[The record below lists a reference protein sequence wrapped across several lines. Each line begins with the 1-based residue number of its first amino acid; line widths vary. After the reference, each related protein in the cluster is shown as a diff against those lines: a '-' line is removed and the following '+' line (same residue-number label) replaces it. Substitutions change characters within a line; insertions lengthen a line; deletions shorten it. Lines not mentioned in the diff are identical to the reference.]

1 MVYRIRPMQETKVD
15 FENRPY
21 KLGETIHIRVELN
34 PRRDLDVREVRV
46 ELICE
51 ATYNITESVTLSARP
66 SRAVHTSAMM
76 SRGKR
81 KRTKERKDSFVHSSA
96 VFGKQARLQAGKSQ
110 IYDVKFEIKPQPPYY
125 SKQETDF
132 KWRLNTVVD
141 VVRGRNPRARRTLN
155 IALD

>member
-66 SRAVHTSAMM
+66 SKVGVGGMYAGAMT

-81 KRTKERKDSFVHSSA
+81 NRTKERKDSYVHSSA
-96 VFGKQARLQAGKSQ
+96 VFGKQARLQAGRSQ
-110 IYDVKFEIKPQPPYY
+110 TYDVKFEIKPQPPYY

-132 KWRLNTVVD
+132 NPNPPKGMTMQQRN
-141 VVRGRNPRARRTLN
+141 GR
-155 IALD
+155 

>member
-51 ATYNITESVTLSARP
+51 AIQYYRIGDIVGP
-66 SRAVHTSAMM
+66 S
-76 SRGKR
+76 
-81 KRTKERKDSFVHSSA
+81 
-96 VFGKQARLQAGKSQ
+96 
-110 IYDVKFEIKPQPPYY
+110 I
-125 SKQETDF
+125 
-132 KWRLNTVVD
+132 
-141 VVRGRNPRARRTLN
+141 
-155 IALD
+155 